1 MPSQFQFDLKRKDIL
16 PTHNTLFTIQALR
29 AIAAS
34 AVVAFHTLAMM
45 VHNAGYSFSI
55 PGFGASGVDLFF
67 VISGFVMVYTMRGA
81 FRQPN
86 STMSFVRR
94 RVIRVVPIYWFYTT
108 LLVLLLVLLPG
119 LFSNLKF
126 EWQHVISSYLFLLS
140 KNNVGYVGTVLQTG
154 WTLCYEMYFYFLF
167 AILLLL
173 PQKLFLPV
181 AGSVFMAGIALGEFA
196 DPLPVWLTVTT
207 NPILLEFYLGAVI
220 AFLYLNGLRLT
231 RPWALAVIASGIA
244 TILFSDNVVQHGQW
258 QKVIFWGLPCGAL
271 LLGAVSLEHA
281 GLRIPRLLVALGN
294 SSYSLYL
301 VHPFLIP
308 ALGKTWWA
316 FHLGNT
322 LSPFVLFISGFC
334 IAILAG
340 HASYLAIEKPITQ
353 WLSHRWKD

>member
-1 MPSQFQFDLKRKDIL
+1 LPGQPRFDLKRQNFL

-34 AVVAFHTLAMM
+34 AVVSLHTLVMM

-55 PGFGASGVDLFF
+55 PIFGASGVDLFF
-67 VISGFVMVYTMRGA
+67 VISGFVMVYTTRVA

-94 RVIRVVPIYWFYTT
+94 RVIRVVPIYWFYTSV
-108 LLVLLLVLLPG
+108 LVLLLLLLPG

-140 KNNVGYVGTVLQTG
+140 KNNVGNVGTVLQTG

-167 AILLLL
+167 AILLML
-173 PQKLFLPV
+173 PRKRFLPV
-181 AGSVFMAGIALGEFA
+181 AGSVFMAGIALGELA
-196 DPLPVWLTVTT
+196 VPLPVWLTVTT

-220 AFLYLNGLRLT
+220 AFLYLKGLCLS
-231 RPWALAVIASGIA
+231 RPWALALIASGIA
-244 TILFSDNVVQHGQW
+244 TILLTENVDQGQW
-258 QKVIFWGLPCGAL
+258 PRVIFWGLPGGAL
-271 LLGAVSLEHA
+271 LLGAVSLERA
-281 GLRIPRLLVALGN
+281 GLITPRLLVALGN

-301 VHPFLIP
+301 LHPFLMP
-308 ALGKTWWA
+308 ALGKTWTA

-322 LSPFVLFISGFC
+322 LSPFVLFFSGFS

-340 HASYLAIEKPITQ
+340 HAAYLAIEKPITL
-353 WLSHRWKD
+353 WLSQRWKN